1 MIVTAAPKPATDKPP
16 ILSVRLPSEDRN
28 LADKLAGRRVCI
40 VIDDK
45 DYVQMREIVA
55 GVLGHAT
62 ETAQVT
68 MCGWSS
74 FLLLLPSLQKDLVV
88 VLSPRELVEGFAAF
102 EKGLSQFRRSNPGAV
117 VVMNNLHSPASPQ
130 ALLLAGLKEAK
141 AIDHIEQGF
150 TYFPKLIHHGVSALE
165 AKV

>member
-1 MIVTAAPKPATDKPP
+1 MIATAAPRLIPDKQP
-16 ILSVRLPSEDRN
+16 VRAERFPSEDRN
-28 LADKLAGRRVCI
+28 LADKLAGRRICI

-68 MCGWSS
+68 MCGWTS

-88 VLSPRELVEGFAAF
+88 VLSPRELVAGFAEF
-102 EKGLSQFRRSNPGAV
+102 EKGLAQFRRSNPGAV

-130 ALLLAGLKEAK
+130 ACLLKGLCEAK
-141 AIDHIEQGF
+141 SIDHIEQGF